1 MVRFCYPKAISQKKQ
16 KKKKKKKVTKVAGM
30 MEFRRDLKRA
40 ALGSKECPSY
50 KASLM
55 RGASEGTVK
64 S

>member
-1 MVRFCYPKAISQKKQ
+1 
-16 KKKKKKKVTKVAGM
+16 M
-30 MEFRRDLKRA
+30 MEFRRDLKRISLERA
-40 ALGSKECPSY
+40 ALGSRECPSY